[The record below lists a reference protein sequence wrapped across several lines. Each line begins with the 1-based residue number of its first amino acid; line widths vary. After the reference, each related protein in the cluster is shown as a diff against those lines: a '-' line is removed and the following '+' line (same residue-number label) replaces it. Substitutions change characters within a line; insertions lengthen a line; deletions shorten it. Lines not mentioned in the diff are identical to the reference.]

1 MTTFYPAS
9 QAMGVPNFAS
19 GVITSDNAAGTVR
32 LGFKARHVEVLNET
46 DVILWTKMEGMA
58 AANTR
63 KVVTAGDLT
72 IDTASAIVINTDG
85 TFTISATAMGN
96 AKALRWSAW
105 G

>member
-1 MTTFYPAS
+1 MTVFNPTS
-9 QAMGVPNFAS
+9 QSMGVVNYAS
-19 GVITSDNAAGTVR
+19 GALTSDNAAGTIKI
-32 LGFKARHVEVLNET
+32 GFKARHVEVFNET
-46 DVILWTKMEGMA
+46 DVILWTKMEGMV

-72 IDTASAIVINTDG
+72 VDTASAIVINTDG

-96 AKALRWSAW
+96 AKALRWAAW